1 MFARLREEYHVPNT
15 ETTLLFEWESSLP
28 GTLSAIRQLLSNAL
42 SEVGN
47 IVDVAGDGIVPG
59 GKNEYVAELRFRRA
73 GRLEGVFLNV
83 WGNWNAHEVQM
94 LLTYQITL
102 DVLRGLWDVIVRPRR
117 EQIVTRGAKVVHRGK
132 VVALVIMSYYTPLG
146 PGPA

>member
-1 MFARLREEYHVPNT
+1 MVARLRGEYHVPNT
-15 ETTLLFEWESSLP
+15 ETTLLFEWESSPP

-42 SEVGN
+42 MEVGN

-59 GKNEYVAELRFRRA
+59 GKNEYVAQVRFRRA

-83 WGNWNAHEVQM
+83 WGNWNAHEVQK